1 MNNEE
6 SSCSLE
12 SLTNSKVVSLTTLEL
27 STKEKLKECFKL
39 RYHVRILKNKGAILV
54 IVWGFL
60 MTVMQYYITYT
71 SLNTYSSHTFVLL
84 QSIVGLTLPIGG
96 WLADVC
102 LGRYKI
108 ISLSLWMMWFSS
120 IIITFGLVILQL
132 LNLQH
137 EIHYHKLL
145 LILLFPLGI
154 AFGFFQANIVQFGL
168 DQLYDAYSSE
178 IMASIVWYS
187 WTLLSSVF
195 TMGAKVL
202 EG

>member
-6 SSCSLE
+6 LSCSLE
-12 SLTNSKVVSLTTLEL
+12 SLTNSKEVSQTTFEF

-54 IVWGFL
+54 IAWSFL
-60 MTVMQYYITYT
+60 ITVMHYYITYT
-71 SLNTYSSHTFVLL
+71 SLNTYTSHIFVLL

-96 WLADVC
+96 WLADVR
-102 LGRYKI
+102 LGRYKV

-137 EIHYHKLL
+137 ELYYHRLL

-154 AFGFFQANIVQFGL
+154 AFGLFQANIVQFGL
-168 DQLYDAYSSE
+168 DQLYDASSNE
-178 IMASIVWYS
+178 IMAFVVWY
-187 WTLLSSVF
+187 
-195 TMGAKVL
+195 
-202 EG
+202 